1 MKRIILCLIVAL
13 ISSVLPI
20 AAQHTDS
27 TGVTV
32 EKAYQEWKA
41 KQQAERPGAVMPP
54 HFCFVALA
62 WRTAPR
68 NTNALFEFYV
78 LGEMSGVKL
87 QIQPLKV
94 EKLPN
99 GEYKQENAGD
109 VTDHEFKPETEK
121 SMSQTFSINFP
132 VPFNADANAYAVKWS
147 LEGSPLKGVHTIIGK
162 IETPPVAS
170 VMGFLR
176 D

>member
-1 MKRIILCLIVAL
+1 MKRTILCLIITL

-20 AAQHTDS
+20 AAQHGDS
-27 TGVTV
+27 TGITV
-32 EKAYQEWKA
+32 MKAYEEWKA

-54 HFCFVALA
+54 HFCLVALA
-62 WRTAPR
+62 RRTAPR
-68 NTNALFEFYV
+68 NTNALFDFYV
-78 LGEMSGVKL
+78 VGEMSGLKL

-94 EKLPN
+94 ERLPN
-99 GEYKQENAGD
+99 GEYKQENAGG
-109 VTDHEFKPETEK
+109 VTDEQFKPETEK
-121 SMSQTFSINFP
+121 SMSQTLIGFP
-132 VPFNADANAYAVKWS
+132 VPVNADANAYAVKWS

-170 VMGFLR
+170 VMGILR